1 MKIVI
6 FTGAGI
12 SKRVELETFRD
23 SVDGLW
29 NNHRIDDVATK
40 VLGVKIEQRF

>member
-1 MKIVI
+1 MKIVV

-12 SKRVELETFRD
+12 SRESGLRTFRD

-29 NNHRIDDVATK
+29 EGYDINEVASM
-40 VLGVKIEQRF
+40 